1 MRHLWVKALIIGS
14 ALLVLT
20 GCTTLRLGYSN
31 GPTLAYWWLDGQAGF
46 SREQAPLVREGIAR
60 WFDWHRGTQLEGY
73 AALLAEAQR
82 EITQPTSA
90 EKVCAW
96 TERLQALSEPAV
108 AQALAIAAPLLPQLQ
123 PANLAHMAER
133 QARRL
138 EELQREHLQ
147 ADVAERRAASL
158 KRTVE
163 RYQRVYGRLN
173 AGQRELLAST
183 LAAGPL
189 DPDRWLAERERRNQR
204 TLAVLREA
212 SAPGLDEVA
221 RLAALRSIALPAP
234 ADAEAQARQQ
244 RVAAFQCEMTAQLHN
259 STTPVQRERAQRTLR
274 GWEEDLRSLAGNG
287 A

>member
-1 MRHLWVKALIIGS
+1 MRHLWVKTAIIGS
-14 ALLVLT
+14 LLLLLS

-46 SREQAPLVREGIAR
+46 SREQAPLVREGLAR

-82 EITQPTSA
+82 EIAQPTTP

-96 TERLQALSEPAV
+96 TDRLQTLTEPAV
-108 AQALAIAAPLLPQLQ
+108 AQALAIAAPLLPRLQ
-123 PANLAHMAER
+123 PANLERMAER

-138 EELQREHLQ
+138 EELQRDHLQ
-147 ADVAERRAASL
+147 TDAAERRAASL
-158 KRTVE
+158 KRTVD

-173 AGQRELLAST
+173 AGQRELLAT
-183 LAAGPL
+183 ALATSPL
-189 DPDRWLAERERRNQR
+189 DPGHWLAERERRNQR

-212 SAPGLDEVA
+212 SAPGLDEAA

-234 ADAEAQARQQ
+234 ADAVAQARQQ
-244 RVAAFQCEMTAQLHN
+244 QVATFQCELTARLHN
-259 STTPVQRERAQRTLR
+259 STTPAQRERAQRTLR

>member
-1 MRHLWVKALIIGS
+1 MRHLWVKTAIIGS
-14 ALLVLT
+14 LLLLLS

-31 GPTLAYWWLDGQAGF
+31 GPTLAYWWLDRQAGF
-46 SREQAPLVREGIAR
+46 SREQEPLVREGIAR
-60 WFDWHRGTQLEGY
+60 WFDWHRGTQLEAY

-82 EITQPTSA
+82 EIAEPTSA

-96 TERLQALSEPAV
+96 TDRLQALTEPAV
-108 AQALAIAAPLLPQLQ
+108 ERALAIAAPLLPRLE
-123 PANLAHMAER
+123 PANLDQMADR

-147 ADVAERRAASL
+147 SDVAERRAASL
-158 KRTVE
+158 KRTVD

-173 AGQRELLAST
+173 AGQRELLASA
-183 LAAGPL
+183 LATGPL

-212 SAPGLDEVA
+212 SAPDLDEAA

-234 ADAEAQARQQ
+234 ADAAAQARQQ

-259 STTPVQRERAQRTLR
+259 STTPAQRERAQRTLR
-274 GWEEDLRSLAGNG
+274 GWEEDLRTLIGNG